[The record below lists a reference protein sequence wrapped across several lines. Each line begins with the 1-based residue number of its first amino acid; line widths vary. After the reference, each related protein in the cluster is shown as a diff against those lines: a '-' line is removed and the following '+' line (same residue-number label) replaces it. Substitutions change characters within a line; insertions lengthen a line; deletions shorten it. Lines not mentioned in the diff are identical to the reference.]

1 MFISLTIVKFIATPA
16 ARVWNQ
22 AIVATIAMI
31 VATTAT
37 IVATT
42 AMIAKS
48 LKEDRCLVFVG
59 EEFLFG
65 HNRENPEGEINV
77 NHLDIN
83 LDISL
88 GIFSGT
94 AISYRLGRDFR
105 SGRYRHSLRFA
116 CT

>member
-1 MFISLTIVKFIATPA
+1 MSIFLTTVKFMAESTTNSWDKA
-16 ARVWNQ
+16 
-22 AIVATIAMI
+22 I

-42 AMIAKS
+42 ATIANSAKG
-48 LKEDRCLVFVG
+48 DRFLVFVG
-59 EEFLFG
+59 QEFFFG
-65 HNRENPEGEINV
+65 HNRENPESEINV

-88 GIFSGT
+88 GNFSWA
-94 AISYRLGRDFR
+94 AISYRLEQDFR
-105 SGRYRHSLRFA
+105 SGRYRRSLGFA

>member
-1 MFISLTIVKFIATPA
+1 MFISLTIVKFIATTA
-16 ARVWNQ
+16 ARFWSQ
-22 AIVATIAMI
+22 AIVLTVATI

-42 AMIAKS
+42 AMIANS
-48 LKEDRCLVFVG
+48 IKEDRCLVFVG
-59 EEFLFG
+59 EEFFFG
-65 HNRENPEGEINV
+65 HNRENPKGVINV

-88 GIFSGT
+88 GNFSGT